1 MQGIFV
7 GAVKQR
13 GKLDKEFGRQ
23 AHCPDL
29 HYTFE
34 RPFYMEAYAEAAVV
48 IDATYY
54 AVQLDGEVIY
64 CNTFKEA
71 QEVFDSCIGK
81 YQQLRLIEITPALS
95 SARELAS
102 WFNPFCRWRSKRLYC
117 S

>member
-23 AHCPDL
+23 PHYPDL

-34 RPFYMEAYAEAAVV
+34 VPFYMEAYAEASVV
-48 IDATYY
+48 TDATYY
-54 AVQLDGEVIY
+54 AVQLDGGVIY

-71 QEVFDSCIGK
+71 QEIFYASLDK
-81 YQQLRLIEITPALS
+81 YQQVRLIEITPALA
-95 SARELAS
+95 SARVLHE
-102 WFNPFCRWRSKRLYC
+102 WFNPFFDSEEE
-117 S
+117 